1 MTEEIC
7 RLALVCVPKVGA
19 QTAKTLLSYCG
30 SAEGVFKASQKELLA
45 IPGIGEQL
53 AAHIRNPELPDRA
66 AREWDRMQEEGIRL
80 VFYQDPEYPRR
91 LHSYFDAPVGL
102 FLSGDMDLNAQKI
115 LSIIGTRKPTREGL
129 QICNQL
135 VEELRPYQPTIVSG
149 MAYGIDICAHRA
161 ALEQELPTVGVLAH
175 GHGYL
180 YPTAH
185 RADAER
191 MLSNGGLISEYPRFV
206 YPEKEYF
213 PMRNRIVA
221 GMCDALVVIETGERG
236 GSIITANLA
245 NGYHKDVFAVP
256 GRLSDP
262 RSRGCNQL
270 IKSHRASLLESAKD
284 ISYIM
289 GWDAAKNGQQQQQ
302 SLFPEL
308 SEEEKNIVALLADA
322 GPVNI
327 DWLCYQSQLSNS
339 KVAALLL
346 ELECRGVIL
355 AKPGNRYTLSQVRTS

>member
-1 MTEEIC
+1 MTEDIY

-30 SAEGVFKASQKELLA
+30 SAEGIFTASRKALLA
-45 IPGIGEQL
+45 IPGIGAQL
-53 AAHIRNPELPDRA
+53 VNHIQQPDLLDRA
-66 AREWDRMQEEGIRL
+66 TREWDHMQEQGIRL
-80 VFYQDPEYPRR
+80 VFYQDPEYPKR
-91 LHSYFDAPVGL
+91 LRSYFDAPVGL
-102 FLSGDMDLNAQKI
+102 FLSGNHDLNASKI
-115 LSIIGTRKPTREGL
+115 LSIVGTRKPTREGL
-129 QICNQL
+129 QICTQL
-135 VEELRPYQPTIVSG
+135 INELRSYQPTIVSG

-161 ALEQELPTVGVLAH
+161 AMEQDLPTIGVLAH

-191 MLSNGGLISEYPRFV
+191 MLSRGGLISEYPRFV

-221 GMCDALVVIETGERG
+221 GMCDALIVIETGERG

-262 RSRGCNQL
+262 RSKGCNQL
-270 IKSHRASLLESAKD
+270 IKSHRASLLESAND

-289 GWDAAKNGQQQQQ
+289 GWDATQSDKQQQT
-302 SLFPEL
+302 LFSEL
-308 SEEEKNIVALLADA
+308 SEEEKNIVALLEET
-322 GPVNI
+322 GPVSV
-327 DWLCYQSQLSNS
+327 DWLCYQSQQSNS

-346 ELECRGVIL
+346 ELECRGIVL
-355 AKPGNRYTLSQVRTS
+355 AKPGNRFTLVPSRT

>member
-1 MTEEIC
+1 MTEEIYQ
-7 RLALVCVPKVGA
+7 LALVCVPKVGA

-30 SAEGVFKASQKELLA
+30 SAEGVFTSTRKALMA

-53 AAHIRNPELPDRA
+53 VHHIQNKDLLSRA
-66 AREWDRMQEEGIRL
+66 AREWDLMQEHGIRL
-80 VFYQDPEYPRR
+80 VFYQDSDYPQR
-91 LHSYFDAPVGL
+91 LRPYFDAPVGL
-102 FLSGDMDLNAQKI
+102 FLSGALDMNQARV

-135 VEELRPYQPTIVSG
+135 VKDLAPYQPVIVSG

-161 ALEQELPTVGVLAH
+161 AMEHALPTIGVLAH

-185 RADAER
+185 RADAGR
-191 MLSNGGLISEYPRFV
+191 MLANGGLVSEYPRFV

-221 GMCDALVVIETGERG
+221 GMCDALIVIETGERG

-256 GRLSDP
+256 GRLRDP
-262 RSRGCNQL
+262 RSKGCNQL

-289 GWDAAKNGQQQQQ
+289 GWDQAQEEGGHQQ

-308 SEEEKNIVALLADA
+308 SEDEKNIVALLEES
-322 GPVNI
+322 GPVSI
-327 DWLCYQSQLSNS
+327 DWLCYQSQQSNS
-339 KVAALLL
+339 KVSTLLL
-346 ELECRGVIL
+346 ELECRGVVL
-355 AKPGNRYTLSQVRTS
+355 AKPGNRFTLSRARS

>member
-1 MTEEIC
+1 MTEEIY

-30 SAEGVFKASQKELLA
+30 SVEGIFTASQQDLLA
-45 IPGIGEQL
+45 IPGIGTQL
-53 AAHIRNPELPDRA
+53 VANIQQPELLDRA
-66 AREWDRMQEEGIRL
+66 AREWDCMQEKGIRL
-80 VFYQDPEYPRR
+80 VYFQDAEYPRR
-91 LHSYFDAPVGL
+91 LRPYFDAPIGL
-102 FLSGDMDLNAQKI
+102 FLSGNLDLNAPRI

-129 QICNQL
+129 QFCYQL
-135 VEELRPYQPTIVSG
+135 VEELRSFQPVIVSG

-161 ALEQELPTVGVLAH
+161 AMEHDLPTIGVLAH

-185 RADAER
+185 RADADR
-191 MLSNGGLISEYPRFV
+191 MLARGGLISEYPRFV

-262 RSRGCNQL
+262 RSKGCNQL
-270 IKSHRASLLESAKD
+270 IKSHRAALLESAKD
-284 ISYIM
+284 IGYIM
-289 GWDAAKNGQQQQQ
+289 GWDTPGSNSPQQQT
-302 SLFPEL
+302 LFTEL
-308 SEEEKNIVALLADA
+308 SEDEKNIVALLDQAD
-322 GPVNI
+322 PVSI
-327 DWLCYQSQLSNS
+327 DWLCYQSQQSNS

-346 ELECRGVIL
+346 ELECRGLVL
-355 AKPGNRYTLSQVRTS
+355 AKPGNRFSLAQGRN